1 MFDINYINT
10 PPSHLPIALTPID
23 LGAWF
28 RRERRLFKLTQ
39 TQVAEQVGCRRQT
52 IAELE
57 RGENVGLYT
66 LFKALAV
73 VNRGLAIRP
82 LAIESHELHLL
93 LDPEDRHD
101 D

>member
-1 MFDINYINT
+1 MKAQPT
-10 PPSHLPIALTPID
+10 HVPIAITPAD

-28 RRERRLFKLTQ
+28 RRERRFFKLTQ
-39 TQVAEQVGCRRQT
+39 ADIAAQVGCRRQT

-57 RGENVGLYT
+57 RGENIGIYT

-73 VNRGLAIRP
+73 LNRALAIRP
-82 LAIESHELHLL
+82 LAVESHELHLF
-93 LDPEDRHD
+93 LDPEDRND